1 MTYIKAVFPYH
12 LTSFTFKTD
21 LDLSKGE
28 FVIANIKGTVRIGT
42 VVDTDVPAEEQAM
55 DLMSKVD
62 VNYKKTLE
70 SFTYVAV
77 KFNTS
82 SKDYTYKTDLDLSVG
97 EQVVVYANGRFEVVE
112 VSKLDLDPP
121 EFKTKVIVS
130 RV

>member
-1 MTYIKAVFPYH
+1 MTYIRAVFPYN
-12 LTSFTFKTD
+12 TISFTFKTD

-28 FVIANIKGTVRIGT
+28 LVVANIKGTVRVGT
-42 VVDTDVPAEEQAM
+42 VLDTDVPPEEQAM
-55 DLMSKVD
+55 ELMSKVD

-70 SFTYVAV
+70 SFTYVAA
-77 KFNTS
+77 KFNNT

>member
-21 LDLSKGE
+21 LDLSRGE
-28 FVIANIKGTVRIGT
+28 FVIANIEGTVRVGT
-42 VVDTDVPAEEQAM
+42 VVDTDVPPEEQAM
-55 DLMSKVD
+55 ELMSKVGATD
-62 VNYKKTLE
+62 KKTLE

-97 EQVVVYANGRFEVVE
+97 EQVVVYANGRFEVVK

>member
-28 FVIANIKGTVRIGT
+28 FVIANIKGTVRVGT
-42 VVDTDVPAEEQAM
+42 VLDTDVPPEEQAM
-55 DLMSKVD
+55 ELMSKVD

-77 KFNTS
+77 EFKTS
-82 SKDYTYKTDLDLSVG
+82 SKGYTYKTDLDLSVG

-112 VSKLDLDPP
+112 VSKLDLAPP
-121 EFKTKVIVS
+121 QFKTKVVVS